1 MKKLLASVLLGLC
14 MIAPASAQSIGGK
27 YTVEGTNLDGSP
39 YTGTAEI
46 TLTSS
51 TTCAIH
57 WEPAPTSDGICSRND
72 DAFAAAYVL
81 GDAIGLV
88 VYKVMEDGTLD
99 GLWTIAGKE
108 GSGTEKLT
116 PATAERRAIRGHS
129 LPRP

>member
-1 MKKLLASVLLGLC
+1 MKRLLASALLGLC
-14 MIAPASAQSIGGK
+14 VIAPASAQSIGGS

-51 TTCAIH
+51 TTCDIH
-57 WEPAPTSDGICSRND
+57 WTTGGSTSDGICSRND
-72 DAFAAAYVL
+72 NAFAAAYVL

-88 VYKVMEDGTLD
+88 VYKVIEDGSLE

-108 GSGTEKLT
+108 GNGTEKLT
-116 PATAERRAIRGHS
+116 PAQ
-129 LPRP
+129 